1 MFLPPRAALRRP
13 APPSVAFLPPFAAL
27 RRPAPPSVAFL
38 PPLAALRRPS
48 PPITVSMDS
57 KPRGLDGVVAAQT
70 RLSHVDGQAGEL
82 IIGGYQLRELA
93 GRVSFEE
100 AAHLLWR
107 GALPSRD
114 ELAGLRREIAALR
127 PLPEQ
132 AMHVL
137 RAPAKSP
144 P

>member
-1 MFLPPRAALRRP
+1 MLLPPYAAPRRP
-13 APPSVAFLPPFAAL
+13 APLMTG
-27 RRPAPPSVAFL
+27 
-38 PPLAALRRPS
+38 S
-48 PPITVSMDS
+48 PKS

-70 RLSHVDGQAGEL
+70 HLSHVDGQAGEL

-114 ELAGLRREIAALR
+114 ELAGVRGGGAPLCRPAAADK
-127 PLPEQ
+127 Q
-132 AMHVL
+132 TGG
-137 RAPAKSP
+137 
-144 P
+144 